1 MGPLPLPAVAHIA
14 YQLGHALSHA
24 HQQGIFH
31 GELHPANILIE
42 EVPAAND
49 QGKKLEISGWL
60 AAVNIIL
67 SLGFFIIPALLGG
80 RQDMMLANLV
90 DFYTRE
96 TLDWNMAAAIG
107 VLLLI
112 MVILLSAPALWMRR
126 NQLVGR
132 R

>member
-1 MGPLPLPAVAHIA
+1 MSARPPRIFFTITLPLSLPGVVA
-14 YQLGHALSHA
+14 GLSS
-24 HQQGIFH
+24 
-31 GELHPANILIE
+31 
-42 EVPAAND
+42 V
-49 QGKKLEISGWL
+49 
-60 AAVNIIL
+60 VVM

-96 TLDWNMAAAIG
+96 TLDWNTAAAIG